1 MDNLATTN
9 KDKGSRLQEGRNNN
23 DSNLETDEISRSSDN
38 GKNKRKRNDNADND
52 NTNTPTSSSNDL
64 FWKSTAD
71 EAVALSLSI
80 YHEHDNT
87 NKMNHRSY
95 SAKLPPSSASTEE
108 QIRILREV
116 MNKYPEKFWKQPSS
130 SSSSMAQN
138 HGNEN
143 DLVFYDAESIK
154 LVSSS
159 SEEKSEHK
167 KEKGQIQE
175 QSSKTDDDSSDDDE
189 NNSEYSPS
197 KRDCTTL
204 DIVRNLLDQSI
215 HEIMSSLSN
224 NSNEPSSSEKFFNE
238 YAMDINDKLIVDKT
252 NVEIPKDYNDDQP
265 MNQETYAPM
274 IKMEQFAQDIYQ
286 RTCAAAAP
294 SNSSYNNNDTKP
306 TESNVVSDD
315 INLSNEMKLIASKVS
330 RAVVDD
336 LSNILSKITE
346 TRRSAT
352 MMETE
357 QNQEKQERSDDDN
370 NNDDDQPGSV
380 SLICNEDL
388 FSSNEKD
395 DSSDDDDLRVISKDD
410 AIAEKL
416 LFCHEKGLFEG
427 DNNRKIQLSSSSSSF
442 KYGKKNGKD
451 DGQNNYSSKK
461 GNDREDENS
470 KRTDRKGRS
479 FFYDDSN
486 NEDLILAQRL
496 AMVREVTR
504 VIRYKTLILTKQ
516 RLGLDAYDNYDNS
529 DDDLLI

>member
-9 KDKGSRLQEGRNNN
+9 KDRGSRLQEGRNNN

-38 GKNKRKRNDNADND
+38 GKNKRKRKDNADND

-80 YHEHDNT
+80 YHEHNNT
-87 NKMNHRSY
+87 NKKNHRSY

-154 LVSSS
+154 LSSSS

-224 NSNEPSSSEKFFNE
+224 NSNEPSSSEKCFNE

-274 IKMEQFAQDIYQ
+274 IKMERFVQDIYQ
-286 RTCAAAAP
+286 RTCAAAAAP
-294 SNSSYNNNDTKP
+294 SNSSYNNNETKP

-346 TRRSAT
+346 TRRSSLQIK
-352 MMETE
+352 ETE
-357 QNQEKQERSDDDN
+357 
-370 NNDDDQPGSV
+370 PG
-380 SLICNEDL
+380 
-388 FSSNEKD
+388 
-395 DSSDDDDLRVISKDD
+395 
-410 AIAEKL
+410 
-416 LFCHEKGLFEG
+416 
-427 DNNRKIQLSSSSSSF
+427 
-442 KYGKKNGKD
+442 
-451 DGQNNYSSKK
+451 
-461 GNDREDENS
+461 
-470 KRTDRKGRS
+470 
-479 FFYDDSN
+479 
-486 NEDLILAQRL
+486 
-496 AMVREVTR
+496 
-504 VIRYKTLILTKQ
+504 
-516 RLGLDAYDNYDNS
+516 
-529 DDDLLI
+529 